1 MEYSGGFGAGRQ
13 SLVQELRKGFSKQV
27 IFELRAENKH
37 FMLTERKAFR
47 QRTLDAKAFGVPG
60 VFKEKRKHV
69 RIEISEGGE
78 KGRRGGQSFG
88 G

>member
-1 MEYSGGFGAGRQ
+1 VEYSGGFGAGRQ

-47 QRTLDAKAFGVPG
+47 QRKGL
-60 VFKEKRKHV
+60 KEYNSRK
-69 RIEISEGGE
+69 ETEA
-78 KGRRGGQSFG
+78 
-88 G
+88 